1 MSNIFDSYTEYQG
14 SDNLTPEQQAF
25 QQRLAEM
32 QADAQAAEEEEEE
45 EEEQSGEGVGAAI
58 RQETGWGNII

>member
-25 QQRLAEM
+25 QQRLAEV
-32 QADAQAAEEEEEE
+32 QADAQAAEEEEE
-45 EEEQSGEGVGAAI
+45 EEEQSGEGVGAAL
-58 RQETGWGNII
+58 RQETGWGSII